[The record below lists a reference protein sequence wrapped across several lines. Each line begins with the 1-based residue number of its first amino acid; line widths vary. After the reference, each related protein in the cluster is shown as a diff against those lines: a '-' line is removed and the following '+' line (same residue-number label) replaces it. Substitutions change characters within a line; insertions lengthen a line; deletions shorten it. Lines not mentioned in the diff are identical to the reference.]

1 MPIWCILAVAMLKY
15 KWSTYSWY
23 SCMPQLHCYVT
34 DELARKL
41 REKARKSHLSI
52 SRYLAL
58 LVEQGVENAWPVGYF
73 ELFGKWEGE
82 PLERPEQ
89 GDYEQRVDFD

>member
-1 MPIWCILAVAMLKY
+1 
-15 KWSTYSWY
+15 
-23 SCMPQLHCYVT
+23 MPQLHCYVS
-34 DELARKL
+34 DELAEKL

-58 LVEQGVENAWPVGYF
+58 LVEQGVENRWPGGYF
-73 ELFGKWEGE
+73 DLFGEWKGD
-82 PLERPEQ
+82 PIERPPQ

>member
-1 MPIWCILAVAMLKY
+1 
-15 KWSTYSWY
+15 
-23 SCMPQLHCYVT
+23 MPQLHCYVT
-34 DELARKL
+34 DELAEKL

-58 LVEQGVENAWPVGYF
+58 LVEQGVENQWPGGYF
-73 ELFGKWEGE
+73 ELFGEWKGE
-82 PLERPEQ
+82 HFERPAQ

>member
-1 MPIWCILAVAMLKY
+1 
-15 KWSTYSWY
+15 
-23 SCMPQLHCYVT
+23 MPQLHCYVS
-34 DELARKL
+34 DELAEKL

-58 LVEQGVENAWPVGYF
+58 LVEQGVENQWPRGYF
-73 ELFGKWEGE
+73 ELFGEWKGE
-82 PLERPEQ
+82 PLERPAQ